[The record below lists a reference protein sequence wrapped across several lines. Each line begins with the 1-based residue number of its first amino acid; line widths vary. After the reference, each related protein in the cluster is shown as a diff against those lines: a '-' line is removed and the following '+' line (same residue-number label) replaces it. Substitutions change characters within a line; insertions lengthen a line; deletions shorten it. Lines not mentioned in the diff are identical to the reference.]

1 VRLET
6 HAPVACEAAVTAQ
19 GGGAGAPIEPAPK
32 RRSPKPRSSQ
42 QKRRNWLVIVMRAAG
57 MTWSEIVAIDGR
69 SRGPLEAVVK
79 RHREKAREDP
89 ESVMDQTPEELLR
102 LLVGR
107 YEMTRQIALR
117 AVSEAQSASELV
129 GAAKAL
135 LQVQQEL
142 RDLLTVVGRL
152 PADLS
157 SLKHVLDLRR
167 ISAAML
173 DAMDAFR
180 ERTEALPAETKEQTD
195 AAAREFEAV
204 FQGLV
209 GLTEDEPDDEV
220 FGQAQLPPARS

>member
-1 VRLET
+1 M
-6 HAPVACEAAVTAQ
+6 TAQ
-19 GGGAGAPIEPAPK
+19 GGGAGAPVEPAPK
-32 RRSPKPRSSQ
+32 CRSPKPRSSQ
-42 QKRRNWLVIVMRAAG
+42 QKRRNWFVIMMRLGG
-57 MTWSEIVAIDGR
+57 MGWSEISAIDGR
-69 SRGPLEAVVK
+69 SRGPLEAVVR
-79 RHREKAREDP
+79 RHGEKAREAP

-142 RDLLTVVGRL
+142 RDTLQTVGRL

-157 SLKHVLDLRR
+157 SMRHTVDLHR
-167 ISAAML
+167 IATTML

-180 ERTEALPAETKEQTD
+180 EHTQELPDATREATD
-195 AAAREFEAV
+195 AAARELEAV
-204 FQGLV
+204 FHGLV

-220 FGQAQLPPARS
+220 FEQAQLSPAARPATC